1 MDRYVGVDAH
11 ASSCTVAVIGPS
23 GRRIG
28 SQVVE
33 TNARALIEVV
43 RAIPRRRHLC
53 FEEGTLAEWLH
64 EVLEPHVEELVV
76 AGVEERRG
84 SKSDKR
90 DAFDLAEQLRIGSI
104 NRRVF
109 KGRGAFKRLGS
120 LAKAHA
126 WMTRDAVRVKNRIKS
141 VYRARGIACGQGT
154 SVYAKSERSSWLS
167 ELPHELQPMVL
178 LLYEEHDRLVS
189 LKAKAKQAMLAEAQ
203 HHRAWH
209 LVKSCPGLGP
219 VRAAE
224 LVPVVITP
232 YRFQRRSRFWSYCGL
247 GIVTRSSS
255 DWARAPDGGW
265 VWAPVRQTRGL
276 NSNFNRTLKKIFK
289 GAATSVIRQ
298 ASEQEPLYEH
308 YLRLLD
314 GGTKPNLAKL
324 TIARQIATITLAL
337 WRTGEPYDP
346 SRLQPTMT

>member
-1 MDRYVGVDAH
+1 
-11 ASSCTVAVIGPS
+11 VIGPS

-33 TNARALIEVV
+33 TNAGALIEVV
-43 RAIPRRRHLC
+43 RAIPKSRHLC

-64 EVLEPHVEELVV
+64 EVLEPHVQELVV

-84 SKSDKR
+84 PKSDKR

-109 KGRGAFKRLGS
+109 KGRGAYKRLGS
-120 LAKAHA
+120 LAKAHG
-126 WMTRDAVRVKNRIKS
+126 WVTRDAVRVKNRIKS
-141 VYRARGIACGQGT
+141 AYRARGIACGQGT
-154 SVYAKSERSSWLS
+154 SVYAKSERASWLS
-167 ELPHELQPMVL
+167 ELPDEMRPLVR
-178 LLYEEHDRLVS
+178 LLYEEHDRLAS
-189 LKAKAKQAMLAEAQ
+189 LKAQAKHEMLAEAR
-203 HHRAWH
+203 HHPAWH
-209 LVKSCPGLGP
+209 LVKSCPGLGDI
-219 VRAAE
+219 RAAE

-247 GIVTRSSS
+247 GIVMRSSS
-255 DWARAPDGGW
+255 DWVRARDGRW
-265 VWAPVRQTRGL
+265 VRAEVRQTRGL
-276 NSNFNRTLKKIFK
+276 NLNFNRMLKKIFK
-289 GAATSVIRQ
+289 GAATSIIRQ
-298 ASEQEPLYEH
+298 ASEQEPLYEY

-324 TIARQIATITLAL
+324 SLARRIAAITLAV

-346 SRLQPTMT
+346 SRLKPMN